1 MTNNQAVDLNHL
13 QGTIQSWLDSRQR
26 MMVAF
31 NHLCL
36 LKPFPD
42 ACQQSLQRTI
52 EEFCTELV
60 DYMSFGQF
68 KIFENMLHFAP
79 PQSERGLRIK
89 KLLSKI
95 FSSTIQGIEFHDT
108 YINKKQCDTFEED
121 LSNLGEQLAHRLDWE
136 DQLLEI
142 TYDML
147 YESQSSKDNYR

>member
-1 MTNNQAVDLNHL
+1 MTNNHSVELNHL
-13 QGTIQSWLDSRQR
+13 QGSIQSWLESRQR

-36 LKPFPD
+36 LKPFNQ

-68 KIFENMLHFAP
+68 KIFENLLHLAP
-79 PQSERGLRIK
+79 PQSEKGLRIK

-108 YINKKQCDTFEED
+108 YINKKQCDAFEED
-121 LSNLGEQLAHRLDWE
+121 LSTLGEQLAYRLDWE

-142 TYDML
+142 TYDAF
-147 YESQSSKDNYR
+147 YKQSSKDNYS